1 MTEIYLKHFFQ
12 IQIWTFFCSLI
23 CCSLPKFCNSKLSMF
38 YKAIISSPLKLR
50 GKFLMPRFF
59 SNLPNCKDAFLD
71 NSDPSRSN
79 SNVHQDRWTQH
90 TSIKSPLQLR
100 SCILDIQLQ
109 RSWRKGVFPKIPS
122 VLLYK
127 YLTHLENFVTIR
139 NNFFFKS
146 TQDIDKISRYSYKNN
161 KNKRKVYGTRHIY
174 NILLEVSIRT

>member
-1 MTEIYLKHFFQ
+1 MNIFNWDFGRNLFK
-12 IQIWTFFCSLI
+12 TFFPNSNMNILLLALI

-127 YLTHLENFVTIR
+127 T
-139 NNFFFKS
+139 S
-146 TQDIDKISRYSYKNN
+146 TSHTLK
-161 KNKRKVYGTRHIY
+161 T
-174 NILLEVSIRT
+174 L